1 MSKTFNM
8 TGGGGGGIKL
18 ASIAII
24 TPPDKTQYRPGQT
37 FNPAGMTVRATYS
50 NGATAVATGWTYSPS
65 GALTEGTESVTILYT
80 EGGVTAQAQQAVT
93 VQKAN
98 IMVPTQSG
106 SLTYNGGPQSPTWN
120 NYDTA
125 EMTIGGVTSGT
136 NAGSY
141 NAQFSLKDTVGT
153 QWADGTTGDKTVAW
167 SIQKAAGSLS
177 LSPTSMTLDADNPSK
192 TITVTRSGTG
202 AISAQSSAPDV
213 ASVSV
218 SGNKITVTGHE
229 NGDVTV
235 TVNVAADS
243 NYNAPAAKTC
253 SVTVSFAQIYGVQWD
268 GTASTTWSRTDA
280 AETFMNP
287 TPAVNNGNGSSPFDT
302 IMPWA
307 GMVVEDDATAGKLV
321 KIPKYWFK
329 WTRSGNGMKL
339 QISNGPEA
347 GFHVSPAHADRG
359 DGKGERDYVYV
370 GRYHCNTSYKSQ
382 AGSQPAASM
391 TRAAARSSIHN
402 LGSTYW
408 QYDFAMYWTIMMLY
422 LVEYANWNS
431 QATIGYGCSPSGN
444 KFNMGLTDN
453 MQYHT
458 GTTAAARTTYGSI
471 QYRHIEG
478 LWDNVYD
485 WCDGIRFSGS
495 TVYCIANP
503 ASFSDTSGGTNVGTR
518 ATSSGWISGW
528 TNPTADGFEYALY
541 PNAVSGSET
550 TYVCDYCYYGSS
562 GVVLFVGGGYGQNQ
576 DRGAFCLY
584 GNSAASNQ
592 NANIGC
598 RPLAG
603 WHTSL
608 LRFKPFPRFDIDG
621 WNGRAALAGD
631 MPEGHGLVH
640 AGRRDGNTVRQQG
653 EEKTPMKR
661 AGNLFPQLISDGNL
675 DLAIDE
681 VNRTHRW
688 HPHHKP
694 NRVVKWVEE
703 TREERRAELRQM
715 ILDGF
720 TPSPSTPKRRWVFY
734 LFLLLQDLL
743 LVILSI
749 LAKPYLKVL
758 LFLLL

>member
-65 GALTEGTESVTILYT
+65 GALAEGTESVTILYT

-98 IMVPTQSG
+98 ITVPTQSG

-235 TVNVAADS
+235 TVKVAADS

-280 AETFMNP
+280 AETFVNP
-287 TPAVNNGNGSSPFDT
+287 TPAVNNGNGSSPFDA

-431 QATIGYGCSPSGN
+431 QATIGYGCSPSGS
-444 KFNMGLTDN
+444 KFNMGATDN
-453 MQYHT
+453 MVYHT
-458 GTTAAARTTYGSI
+458 GTSAASRTTYGSV

-550 TYVCDYCYYGSS
+550 TYVCDYCYYSAS
-562 GVVLFVGGGYGQNQ
+562 GVVLRVGGSYGQNQ
-576 DRGAFCLY
+576 YHGAFCLSGY
-584 GNSAASNQ
+584 YAASNAY
-592 NANIGC
+592 ANIGC
-598 RPLAG
+598 R
-603 WHTSL
+603 
-608 LRFKPFPRFDIDG
+608 
-621 WNGRAALAGD
+621 
-631 MPEGHGLVH
+631 
-640 AGRRDGNTVRQQG
+640 
-653 EEKTPMKR
+653 
-661 AGNLFPQLISDGNL
+661 
-675 DLAIDE
+675 
-681 VNRTHRW
+681 
-688 HPHHKP
+688 
-694 NRVVKWVEE
+694 
-703 TREERRAELRQM
+703 
-715 ILDGF
+715 
-720 TPSPSTPKRRWVFY
+720 
-734 LFLLLQDLL
+734 LQKL
-743 LVILSI
+743 
-749 LAKPYLKVL
+749 P
-758 LFLLL
+758 

>member
-65 GALTEGTESVTILYT
+65 GALAEGTESVTILYT

-98 IMVPTQSG
+98 ITVPTQSG

-213 ASVSV
+213 ASVSA

-382 AGSQPAASM
+382 AGSQPAANM

-408 QYDFAMYWTIMMLY
+408 QYDYAMYWTIMMLY

-431 QATIGYGCSPSGN
+431 QATIGYGCSPSN
-444 KFNMGLTDN
+444 AKFNMGATDN
-453 MQYHT
+453 MVYHT
-458 GTTAAARTTYGSI
+458 GTSAASRTTYGSV

-518 ATSSGWISGW
+518 ATSSGYISGW

-550 TYVCDYCYYGSS
+550 TYVCDYCYYSAS
-562 GVVLFVGGGYGQNQ
+562 GVVLYVGGYYGQSQNY
-576 DRGAFCLY
+576 GAFCLV
-584 GNSAASNQ
+584 GNVAASGAG
-592 NANIGC
+592 ANIGC
-598 RPLAG
+598 R
-603 WHTSL
+603 
-608 LRFKPFPRFDIDG
+608 
-621 WNGRAALAGD
+621 
-631 MPEGHGLVH
+631 
-640 AGRRDGNTVRQQG
+640 
-653 EEKTPMKR
+653 
-661 AGNLFPQLISDGNL
+661 
-675 DLAIDE
+675 
-681 VNRTHRW
+681 
-688 HPHHKP
+688 
-694 NRVVKWVEE
+694 
-703 TREERRAELRQM
+703 
-715 ILDGF
+715 
-720 TPSPSTPKRRWVFY
+720 
-734 LFLLLQDLL
+734 LQKL
-743 LVILSI
+743 
-749 LAKPYLKVL
+749 P
-758 LFLLL
+758 

>member
-98 IMVPTQSG
+98 ITVPTQSG

-307 GMVVEDDATAGKLV
+307 GMVVEDDATAGRLV

-382 AGSQPAASM
+382 AGSQPAANM

-408 QYDFAMYWTIMMLY
+408 QYDYAMYWTIMMLY

-431 QATIGYGCSPSGN
+431 QATIGYGCSPSN
-444 KFNMGLTDN
+444 AKFNMGATDN
-453 MQYHT
+453 MVYHT
-458 GTTAAARTTYGSI
+458 GTSAASRTTYGSV

-478 LWDNVYD
+478 LWDNVFD

-541 PNAVSGSET
+541 PNAVGGSET
-550 TYVCDYCYYGSS
+550 TYVCDYCYYDAS
-562 GVVLFVGGGYGQNQ
+562 GVVLRVGGYCGQSQN
-576 DRGAFCLY
+576 RGAFCL
-584 GNSAASNQ
+584 GGSNTASY
-592 NANIGC
+592 ALADIGC
-598 RPLAG
+598 R
-603 WHTSL
+603 
-608 LRFKPFPRFDIDG
+608 
-621 WNGRAALAGD
+621 
-631 MPEGHGLVH
+631 
-640 AGRRDGNTVRQQG
+640 
-653 EEKTPMKR
+653 
-661 AGNLFPQLISDGNL
+661 
-675 DLAIDE
+675 
-681 VNRTHRW
+681 
-688 HPHHKP
+688 
-694 NRVVKWVEE
+694 
-703 TREERRAELRQM
+703 
-715 ILDGF
+715 
-720 TPSPSTPKRRWVFY
+720 
-734 LFLLLQDLL
+734 LQKL
-743 LVILSI
+743 
-749 LAKPYLKVL
+749 P
-758 LFLLL
+758 

>member
-65 GALTEGTESVTILYT
+65 GALAEGTESVTILYT

-98 IMVPTQSG
+98 ITVPTQSG
-106 SLTYNGGPQSPTWN
+106 SLTYNGGPQSPTWS

-235 TVNVAADS
+235 TVKVAADS

-280 AETFMNP
+280 AETFVNP

-391 TRAAARSSIHN
+391 TRAQARSNIHN

-431 QATIGYGCSPSGN
+431 QATIGYGCSPSSQ
-444 KFNMGLTDN
+444 KFNMGATDA
-453 MQYHT
+453 MIYHT
-458 GTTAAARTTYGSI
+458 GTSAASRTTYGSV

-503 ASFSDTSGGTNVGTR
+503 ASFSDTGGGTNVGTR

-550 TYVCDYCYYGSS
+550 TYVCDYCYYSAS
-562 GVVLFVGGGYGQNQ
+562 GVVLLVGGDYGQSQNL
-576 DRGAFCLY
+576 GAFCLGG
-584 GNSAASNQ
+584 GNAASV
-592 NANIGC
+592 ASTNIGC
-598 RPLAG
+598 R
-603 WHTSL
+603 
-608 LRFKPFPRFDIDG
+608 
-621 WNGRAALAGD
+621 
-631 MPEGHGLVH
+631 
-640 AGRRDGNTVRQQG
+640 
-653 EEKTPMKR
+653 
-661 AGNLFPQLISDGNL
+661 
-675 DLAIDE
+675 
-681 VNRTHRW
+681 
-688 HPHHKP
+688 
-694 NRVVKWVEE
+694 
-703 TREERRAELRQM
+703 
-715 ILDGF
+715 
-720 TPSPSTPKRRWVFY
+720 
-734 LFLLLQDLL
+734 LQKL
-743 LVILSI
+743 
-749 LAKPYLKVL
+749 P
-758 LFLLL
+758 

>member
-65 GALTEGTESVTILYT
+65 GALAEGTESVTILYT

-98 IMVPTQSG
+98 ITVPTQSG

-382 AGSQPAASM
+382 AGSQPAANM

-408 QYDFAMYWTIMMLY
+408 QYDYAMYWTIMMLY

-431 QATIGYGCSPSGN
+431 QATIGYGCSPSN
-444 KFNMGLTDN
+444 AKFNMGATDN
-453 MQYHT
+453 MVYHT
-458 GTTAAARTTYGSI
+458 GTSAASRTTYGSV

-518 ATSSGWISGW
+518 ATSSGYISGW

-550 TYVCDYCYYGSS
+550 TYVCDYCYYFAS
-562 GVVLFVGGGYGQNQ
+562 GVVLYVGGDYGQNQ
-576 DRGAFCLY
+576 SYGAFYLF
-584 GNSAASNQ
+584 GNAASNAY
-592 NANIGC
+592 ANIGC
-598 RPLAG
+598 R
-603 WHTSL
+603 
-608 LRFKPFPRFDIDG
+608 
-621 WNGRAALAGD
+621 
-631 MPEGHGLVH
+631 
-640 AGRRDGNTVRQQG
+640 
-653 EEKTPMKR
+653 
-661 AGNLFPQLISDGNL
+661 
-675 DLAIDE
+675 
-681 VNRTHRW
+681 
-688 HPHHKP
+688 
-694 NRVVKWVEE
+694 
-703 TREERRAELRQM
+703 
-715 ILDGF
+715 
-720 TPSPSTPKRRWVFY
+720 
-734 LFLLLQDLL
+734 LQKL
-743 LVILSI
+743 
-749 LAKPYLKVL
+749 P
-758 LFLLL
+758 

>member
-37 FNPAGMTVRATYS
+37 FDPAGMTVRATYS

-65 GALTEGTESVTILYT
+65 GALAEGTESVTILYT

-98 IMVPTQSG
+98 ITVPTQSG

-382 AGSQPAASM
+382 AGSQPAANM

-431 QATIGYGCSPSGN
+431 QATIGYGCSPSN
-444 KFNMGLTDN
+444 AKFNMGATDN
-453 MQYHT
+453 MVYHT
-458 GTTAAARTTYGSI
+458 GTSAASRTTYGSV

-485 WCDGIRFSGS
+485 WCDGIRFNGS

-518 ATSSGWISGW
+518 ATSSGYISGW

-541 PNAVSGSET
+541 PDAVSGSET
-550 TYVCDYCYYGSS
+550 TYVCDYCYYSAS
-562 GVVLFVGGGYGQNQ
+562 GVVLRVGGNYGQNQ
-576 DRGAFCLY
+576 GHGAFCLY
-584 GNSAASNQ
+584 GSVAASY
-592 NANIGC
+592 AVASIGC
-598 RPLAG
+598 R
-603 WHTSL
+603 
-608 LRFKPFPRFDIDG
+608 
-621 WNGRAALAGD
+621 
-631 MPEGHGLVH
+631 
-640 AGRRDGNTVRQQG
+640 
-653 EEKTPMKR
+653 
-661 AGNLFPQLISDGNL
+661 
-675 DLAIDE
+675 
-681 VNRTHRW
+681 
-688 HPHHKP
+688 
-694 NRVVKWVEE
+694 
-703 TREERRAELRQM
+703 
-715 ILDGF
+715 
-720 TPSPSTPKRRWVFY
+720 
-734 LFLLLQDLL
+734 LQKL
-743 LVILSI
+743 
-749 LAKPYLKVL
+749 P
-758 LFLLL
+758 

>member
-65 GALTEGTESVTILYT
+65 GALAEGTESVTILYT

-98 IMVPTQSG
+98 ITVPTQSG

-268 GTASTTWSRTDA
+268 GTAATTWSRTDA
-280 AETFMNP
+280 AETFVNP

-391 TRAAARSSIHN
+391 TRAQARSNIHN

-431 QATIGYGCSPSGN
+431 QATIGYGCSPSSQ
-444 KFNMGLTDN
+444 KFNMGATDA
-453 MQYHT
+453 MIYHT
-458 GTTAAARTTYGSI
+458 GTSAASRTTYGSV

-550 TYVCDYCYYGSS
+550 TYICDYCYYSAS
-562 GVVLFVGGGYGQNQ
+562 GVVLRVGGYYGQLQNY
-576 DRGAFCLY
+576 GAFCLGGY
-584 GNSAASNQ
+584 YAASYA
-592 NANIGC
+592 NASIGC
-598 RPLAG
+598 R
-603 WHTSL
+603 
-608 LRFKPFPRFDIDG
+608 
-621 WNGRAALAGD
+621 
-631 MPEGHGLVH
+631 
-640 AGRRDGNTVRQQG
+640 
-653 EEKTPMKR
+653 
-661 AGNLFPQLISDGNL
+661 
-675 DLAIDE
+675 
-681 VNRTHRW
+681 
-688 HPHHKP
+688 
-694 NRVVKWVEE
+694 
-703 TREERRAELRQM
+703 
-715 ILDGF
+715 
-720 TPSPSTPKRRWVFY
+720 
-734 LFLLLQDLL
+734 LQKL
-743 LVILSI
+743 
-749 LAKPYLKVL
+749 P
-758 LFLLL
+758 

>member
-37 FNPAGMTVRATYS
+37 FDPAGMTVRATYS

-65 GALTEGTESVTILYT
+65 GALTEGTENVTILYT

-98 IMVPTQSG
+98 ITVPTQSG
-106 SLTYNGGPQSPTWN
+106 SLTYNGGPQSPTWTG
-120 NYDTA
+120 YDTA

-235 TVNVAADS
+235 TVKVAADS

-268 GTASTTWSRTDA
+268 GTAATTWSRTDA
-280 AETFMNP
+280 AETFVNP

-391 TRAAARSSIHN
+391 TRAQARSNIHN

-431 QATIGYGCSPSGN
+431 QATIGYGCSPSN
-444 KFNMGLTDN
+444 SKFNSGATDA
-453 MQYHT
+453 MIYHT
-458 GTTAAARTTYGSI
+458 GTSAASRTTYGSV

-550 TYVCDYCYYGSS
+550 TYVCDYCYYYAS
-562 GVVLFVGGGYGQNQ
+562 GVVLYVGGYYGQSQ
-576 DRGAFCLY
+576 HFGAFYLV
-584 GNSAASNQ
+584 GNNAASV
-592 NANIGC
+592 AGASIGC
-598 RPLAG
+598 R
-603 WHTSL
+603 
-608 LRFKPFPRFDIDG
+608 
-621 WNGRAALAGD
+621 
-631 MPEGHGLVH
+631 
-640 AGRRDGNTVRQQG
+640 
-653 EEKTPMKR
+653 
-661 AGNLFPQLISDGNL
+661 
-675 DLAIDE
+675 
-681 VNRTHRW
+681 
-688 HPHHKP
+688 
-694 NRVVKWVEE
+694 
-703 TREERRAELRQM
+703 
-715 ILDGF
+715 
-720 TPSPSTPKRRWVFY
+720 
-734 LFLLLQDLL
+734 LQKL
-743 LVILSI
+743 
-749 LAKPYLKVL
+749 P
-758 LFLLL
+758 

>member
-65 GALTEGTESVTILYT
+65 GALAEGTESVTILYT

-98 IMVPTQSG
+98 ITVPTQSG

-235 TVNVAADS
+235 TVKVAADS

-280 AETFMNP
+280 AETFVNP

-382 AGSQPAASM
+382 AGSQPAANM

-408 QYDFAMYWTIMMLY
+408 QYDYAMYWTIMMLY

-431 QATIGYGCSPSGN
+431 QATIGYGCSPSN
-444 KFNMGLTDN
+444 AKFNMGATDN
-453 MQYHT
+453 MVYHT
-458 GTTAAARTTYGSI
+458 GTSAASRTTYGSV

-478 LWDNVYD
+478 LWDNAYD
-485 WCDGIRFSGS
+485 WCDGIYFSGAN
-495 TVYCIANP
+495 VYCIANP

-518 ATSSGWISGW
+518 ATSSGYISGW

-550 TYVCDYCYYGSS
+550 TYVCDYCGYNAS
-562 GVVLFVGGGYGQNQ
+562 GVVLRVGGYYGQYQN
-576 DRGAFCLY
+576 RGAFCLY
-584 GNSAASNQ
+584 GNDTASSAY
-592 NANIGC
+592 ANIGC
-598 RPLAG
+598 R
-603 WHTSL
+603 
-608 LRFKPFPRFDIDG
+608 
-621 WNGRAALAGD
+621 
-631 MPEGHGLVH
+631 
-640 AGRRDGNTVRQQG
+640 
-653 EEKTPMKR
+653 
-661 AGNLFPQLISDGNL
+661 
-675 DLAIDE
+675 
-681 VNRTHRW
+681 
-688 HPHHKP
+688 
-694 NRVVKWVEE
+694 
-703 TREERRAELRQM
+703 
-715 ILDGF
+715 
-720 TPSPSTPKRRWVFY
+720 
-734 LFLLLQDLL
+734 LQKL
-743 LVILSI
+743 
-749 LAKPYLKVL
+749 P
-758 LFLLL
+758 

>member
-37 FNPAGMTVRATYS
+37 FDPAGMTVRATYS

-65 GALTEGTESVTILYT
+65 GALAEGTESVTILYT

-98 IMVPTQSG
+98 ITVPTQSG
-106 SLTYNGGPQSPTWN
+106 GLTYNGGPQSPTWN

-235 TVNVAADS
+235 TVKVAADS

-268 GTASTTWSRTDA
+268 GTAATTWSRTDA
-280 AETFMNP
+280 AETFVNP

-391 TRAAARSSIHN
+391 TRAQARSNIHN

-431 QATIGYGCSPSGN
+431 QATIGYGCSPSSQ
-444 KFNMGLTDN
+444 KFNMGATDA
-453 MQYHT
+453 MIYHT
-458 GTTAAARTTYGSI
+458 GTSAASRTTYGSV

-550 TYVCDYCYYGSS
+550 TYVRDYCGYGAS
-562 GVVLFVGGGYGQNQ
+562 GVVLRVGGYYGQVQ
-576 DRGAFCLY
+576 YHGAFCLY
-584 GNSAASNQ
+584 GSNAASD
-592 NANIGC
+592 ASTNIGC
-598 RPLAG
+598 R
-603 WHTSL
+603 
-608 LRFKPFPRFDIDG
+608 
-621 WNGRAALAGD
+621 
-631 MPEGHGLVH
+631 
-640 AGRRDGNTVRQQG
+640 
-653 EEKTPMKR
+653 
-661 AGNLFPQLISDGNL
+661 
-675 DLAIDE
+675 
-681 VNRTHRW
+681 
-688 HPHHKP
+688 
-694 NRVVKWVEE
+694 
-703 TREERRAELRQM
+703 
-715 ILDGF
+715 
-720 TPSPSTPKRRWVFY
+720 
-734 LFLLLQDLL
+734 LQKL
-743 LVILSI
+743 
-749 LAKPYLKVL
+749 P
-758 LFLLL
+758 

>member
-65 GALTEGTESVTILYT
+65 GALAEGTESVTILYT

-98 IMVPTQSG
+98 ITVPTQSG

-235 TVNVAADS
+235 TVKVAADS

-280 AETFMNP
+280 AETFVNP

-307 GMVVEDDATAGKLV
+307 GMVVEDDATAGRLV

-391 TRAAARSSIHN
+391 TRAQARSNIHN

-431 QATIGYGCSPSGN
+431 QATIGYGCSPSN
-444 KFNMGLTDN
+444 AKFNMGATDN
-453 MQYHT
+453 MVYHT
-458 GTTAAARTTYGSI
+458 GTSAASRTTYGSV

-478 LWDNVYD
+478 LWENVYD

-550 TYVCDYCYYGSS
+550 TYVCDYCYYFAS
-562 GVVLFVGGGYGQNQ
+562 GVVLYVGGNYYQNQ
-576 DRGAFCLY
+576 AHGAFYLDG
-584 GNSAASNQ
+584 GNAASY
-592 NANIGC
+592 AYTNIGC
-598 RPLAG
+598 R
-603 WHTSL
+603 
-608 LRFKPFPRFDIDG
+608 
-621 WNGRAALAGD
+621 
-631 MPEGHGLVH
+631 
-640 AGRRDGNTVRQQG
+640 
-653 EEKTPMKR
+653 
-661 AGNLFPQLISDGNL
+661 
-675 DLAIDE
+675 
-681 VNRTHRW
+681 
-688 HPHHKP
+688 
-694 NRVVKWVEE
+694 
-703 TREERRAELRQM
+703 
-715 ILDGF
+715 
-720 TPSPSTPKRRWVFY
+720 
-734 LFLLLQDLL
+734 LQKL
-743 LVILSI
+743 
-749 LAKPYLKVL
+749 P
-758 LFLLL
+758 

>member
-65 GALTEGTESVTILYT
+65 GALAEGTESVTILYT

-98 IMVPTQSG
+98 ITVPTQSG

-431 QATIGYGCSPSGN
+431 QATIGYGCSPSN
-444 KFNMGLTDN
+444 AKFNMGATDA
-453 MQYHT
+453 MIYHT
-458 GTTAAARTTYGSI
+458 GTSAASRTTYGSV

-518 ATSSGWISGW
+518 ATSNGYISGW

-550 TYVCDYCYYGSS
+550 TYVCDYCYYSAS
-562 GVVLFVGGGYGQNQ
+562 GVVLFVGGNYGQSQGYG
-576 DRGAFCLY
+576 AFYLY
-584 GNSAASNQ
+584 GYSAASYA
-592 NANIGC
+592 NASVGC
-598 RPLAG
+598 R
-603 WHTSL
+603 
-608 LRFKPFPRFDIDG
+608 
-621 WNGRAALAGD
+621 
-631 MPEGHGLVH
+631 
-640 AGRRDGNTVRQQG
+640 
-653 EEKTPMKR
+653 
-661 AGNLFPQLISDGNL
+661 
-675 DLAIDE
+675 
-681 VNRTHRW
+681 
-688 HPHHKP
+688 
-694 NRVVKWVEE
+694 
-703 TREERRAELRQM
+703 
-715 ILDGF
+715 
-720 TPSPSTPKRRWVFY
+720 
-734 LFLLLQDLL
+734 LQKL
-743 LVILSI
+743 
-749 LAKPYLKVL
+749 P
-758 LFLLL
+758 

>member
-65 GALTEGTESVTILYT
+65 GALAEGTESVTILYT

-98 IMVPTQSG
+98 ITVPTQSG

-213 ASVSV
+213 ASVSA

-382 AGSQPAASM
+382 AGSQPAANM

-408 QYDFAMYWTIMMLY
+408 QYDYAMYWTIMMLY

-431 QATIGYGCSPSGN
+431 QATIGYGCSPSN
-444 KFNMGLTDN
+444 AKFNMGATDN
-453 MQYHT
+453 MVYHT
-458 GTTAAARTTYGSI
+458 GTSAASRTTYGSV

-518 ATSSGWISGW
+518 ATSSGYISGW

-550 TYVCDYCYYGSS
+550 TYVCDYCNYLAS
-562 GVVLFVGGGYGQNQ
+562 GVVLFVGGDYGQNQ
-576 DRGAFCLY
+576 NRGAFFLF
-584 GNSAASNQ
+584 GNIAASY
-592 NANIGC
+592 ASASIGC
-598 RPLAG
+598 R
-603 WHTSL
+603 
-608 LRFKPFPRFDIDG
+608 
-621 WNGRAALAGD
+621 
-631 MPEGHGLVH
+631 
-640 AGRRDGNTVRQQG
+640 
-653 EEKTPMKR
+653 
-661 AGNLFPQLISDGNL
+661 
-675 DLAIDE
+675 
-681 VNRTHRW
+681 
-688 HPHHKP
+688 
-694 NRVVKWVEE
+694 
-703 TREERRAELRQM
+703 
-715 ILDGF
+715 
-720 TPSPSTPKRRWVFY
+720 
-734 LFLLLQDLL
+734 LQKL
-743 LVILSI
+743 
-749 LAKPYLKVL
+749 P
-758 LFLLL
+758 

>member
-65 GALTEGTESVTILYT
+65 GALAEGTESVKILYT

-98 IMVPTQSG
+98 ITVPTQSG

-235 TVNVAADS
+235 TVKVAADS

-268 GTASTTWSRTDA
+268 GTAATTWSRTDA
-280 AETFMNP
+280 AETFVNP

-391 TRAAARSSIHN
+391 TRAQARSNIHN

-422 LVEYANWNS
+422 LVEYADWNS
-431 QATIGYGCSPSGN
+431 QATIGYGCSPSSQ
-444 KFNMGLTDN
+444 KFNMGATDA
-453 MQYHT
+453 MIYHT
-458 GTTAAARTTYGSI
+458 GTSAASRTTYGSV

-518 ATSSGWISGW
+518 ATYSGYISGW

-550 TYVCDYCYYGSS
+550 TYVCDYCYYNAS
-562 GVVLFVGGGYGQNQ
+562 GVVLYVGGYYGQDQ
-576 DRGAFCLY
+576 YHGAFYLVGY
-584 GNSAASNQ
+584 YTASVAS
-592 NANIGC
+592 ANIGC
-598 RPLAG
+598 R
-603 WHTSL
+603 
-608 LRFKPFPRFDIDG
+608 
-621 WNGRAALAGD
+621 
-631 MPEGHGLVH
+631 
-640 AGRRDGNTVRQQG
+640 
-653 EEKTPMKR
+653 
-661 AGNLFPQLISDGNL
+661 
-675 DLAIDE
+675 
-681 VNRTHRW
+681 
-688 HPHHKP
+688 
-694 NRVVKWVEE
+694 
-703 TREERRAELRQM
+703 
-715 ILDGF
+715 
-720 TPSPSTPKRRWVFY
+720 
-734 LFLLLQDLL
+734 LQKL
-743 LVILSI
+743 
-749 LAKPYLKVL
+749 P
-758 LFLLL
+758 

>member
-65 GALTEGTESVTILYT
+65 GALAEGTESVTILYT

-98 IMVPTQSG
+98 ITVPTQSG

-213 ASVSV
+213 ASVSA

-382 AGSQPAASM
+382 AGSQPAANM

-408 QYDFAMYWTIMMLY
+408 QYDYAMYWTIMMLY

-431 QATIGYGCSPSGN
+431 QATIGYGCSPSN
-444 KFNMGLTDN
+444 AKFNMGATDN
-453 MQYHT
+453 MVYHT
-458 GTTAAARTTYGSI
+458 GTSAASRTTYGSV

-518 ATSSGWISGW
+518 ATSSGYISGW

-550 TYVCDYCYYGSS
+550 TYVCDYCYYYAS
-562 GVVLFVGGGYGQNQ
+562 GVVLRVGGNYGQYQ
-576 DRGAFCLY
+576 YHGAFYLDGDY
-584 GNSAASNQ
+584 AASVAS
-592 NANIGC
+592 ANIGC
-598 RPLAG
+598 R
-603 WHTSL
+603 
-608 LRFKPFPRFDIDG
+608 
-621 WNGRAALAGD
+621 
-631 MPEGHGLVH
+631 
-640 AGRRDGNTVRQQG
+640 
-653 EEKTPMKR
+653 
-661 AGNLFPQLISDGNL
+661 
-675 DLAIDE
+675 
-681 VNRTHRW
+681 
-688 HPHHKP
+688 
-694 NRVVKWVEE
+694 
-703 TREERRAELRQM
+703 
-715 ILDGF
+715 
-720 TPSPSTPKRRWVFY
+720 
-734 LFLLLQDLL
+734 LQKL
-743 LVILSI
+743 
-749 LAKPYLKVL
+749 P
-758 LFLLL
+758 

>member
-65 GALTEGTESVTILYT
+65 GALAEGTESVTILYT

-98 IMVPTQSG
+98 ITVPTQSG

-202 AISAQSSAPDV
+202 AIGAQSSAPDV
-213 ASVSV
+213 ASVSA

-382 AGSQPAASM
+382 AGSQPAANM

-408 QYDFAMYWTIMMLY
+408 QYDYAMYWTIMMLY

-431 QATIGYGCSPSGN
+431 QATIGYGCSPSN
-444 KFNMGLTDN
+444 AKFNMGATDN
-453 MQYHT
+453 MVYHT
-458 GTTAAARTTYGSI
+458 GTSAASRTTYGSV

-518 ATSSGWISGW
+518 ATSSGYISGW

-550 TYVCDYCYYGSS
+550 TYVCDYCDYNAS
-562 GVVLFVGGGYGQNQ
+562 GVVLFVGGYYGQNQ
-576 DRGAFCLY
+576 YLGAFYLVGY
-584 GNSAASNQ
+584 YAASF
-592 NANIGC
+592 ADTDIGC
-598 RPLAG
+598 R
-603 WHTSL
+603 
-608 LRFKPFPRFDIDG
+608 
-621 WNGRAALAGD
+621 
-631 MPEGHGLVH
+631 
-640 AGRRDGNTVRQQG
+640 
-653 EEKTPMKR
+653 
-661 AGNLFPQLISDGNL
+661 
-675 DLAIDE
+675 
-681 VNRTHRW
+681 
-688 HPHHKP
+688 
-694 NRVVKWVEE
+694 
-703 TREERRAELRQM
+703 
-715 ILDGF
+715 
-720 TPSPSTPKRRWVFY
+720 
-734 LFLLLQDLL
+734 LQKL
-743 LVILSI
+743 
-749 LAKPYLKVL
+749 P
-758 LFLLL
+758 

>member
-37 FNPAGMTVRATYS
+37 FDPAGMTVRATYS

-65 GALTEGTESVTILYT
+65 GALTEGTENVTILYT

-98 IMVPTQSG
+98 ITVPTQSG
-106 SLTYNGGPQSPTWN
+106 SLTYNGGPQSPTWTG
-120 NYDTA
+120 YDTA

-167 SIQKAAGSLS
+167 SIQKAAGSLT

-192 TITVTRSGTG
+192 AITVTRSGTG
-202 AISAQSSAPDV
+202 AISAQSSDPDV

-218 SGNKITVTGHE
+218 SGNQVIVTGHD

-280 AETFMNP
+280 AETFVNP

-339 QISNGPEA
+339 QISNGPED

-391 TRAAARSSIHN
+391 TRATARSSIHN

-431 QATIGYGCSPSGN
+431 QATIGYGCSPSN
-444 KFNMGLTDN
+444 SKFNSGATDA
-453 MQYHT
+453 MIYHT
-458 GTTAAARTTYGSI
+458 GTSAASRTTYGSV

-550 TYVCDYCYYGSS
+550 TYVCDYCNYSAS
-562 GVVLFVGGGYGQNQ
+562 GVVLCVGGNYYQSQNY
-576 DRGAFCLY
+576 GAFYLDGDY
-584 GNSAASNQ
+584 TASGAL
-592 NANIGC
+592 ANIGC
-598 RPLAG
+598 R
-603 WHTSL
+603 
-608 LRFKPFPRFDIDG
+608 
-621 WNGRAALAGD
+621 
-631 MPEGHGLVH
+631 
-640 AGRRDGNTVRQQG
+640 
-653 EEKTPMKR
+653 
-661 AGNLFPQLISDGNL
+661 
-675 DLAIDE
+675 
-681 VNRTHRW
+681 
-688 HPHHKP
+688 
-694 NRVVKWVEE
+694 
-703 TREERRAELRQM
+703 
-715 ILDGF
+715 
-720 TPSPSTPKRRWVFY
+720 
-734 LFLLLQDLL
+734 LQKL
-743 LVILSI
+743 
-749 LAKPYLKVL
+749 P
-758 LFLLL
+758 

>member
-37 FNPAGMTVRATYS
+37 FDPAGMTVRATYS

-65 GALTEGTESVTILYT
+65 GALTEGLESVTILYT

-93 VQKAN
+93 VQKAS
-98 IMVPTQSG
+98 ITVPTQSG
-106 SLTYNGGPQSPTWN
+106 TLTYNGGPQSPTWN

-125 EMTIGGVTSGT
+125 EMTIGGTTTGT

-153 QWADGTTGDKTVAW
+153 QWADGTTGDKVVAW
-167 SIQKAAGSLS
+167 NIQKAAGSLS
-177 LSPTSMTLDADNPSK
+177 LSPTSMTLDADTPSK
-192 TITVTRSGTG
+192 AITVTRSGTG
-202 AISAQSSAPDV
+202 AISAQSSDPDV

-280 AETFMNP
+280 AETFVNP

-321 KIPKYWFK
+321 KIPKYWYK
-329 WTRSGNGMKL
+329 WTRNGNGMKL
-339 QISNGPEA
+339 QISNGPED
-347 GFHVSPAHADRG
+347 GFEVSPAHADRG

-431 QATIGYGCSPSGN
+431 QATIGYGCSPSSQ
-444 KFNMGLTDN
+444 KFNMGATDA
-453 MQYHT
+453 MIYHT
-458 GTTAAARTTYGSI
+458 GTSEASRTTYGSV

-495 TVYCIANP
+495 TVYCIKNP

-541 PNAVSGSET
+541 PNAVAGSET
-550 TYVCDYCYYGSS
+550 TYVCDYCFYSAS
-562 GVVLFVGGGYGQNQ
+562 GVVLYVGGNYGQVQ
-576 DRGAFCLY
+576 YFGAFCLY
-584 GNSAASNQ
+584 GSSTASN
-592 NANIGC
+592 AYAGIGC
-598 RPLAG
+598 R
-603 WHTSL
+603 
-608 LRFKPFPRFDIDG
+608 
-621 WNGRAALAGD
+621 
-631 MPEGHGLVH
+631 
-640 AGRRDGNTVRQQG
+640 
-653 EEKTPMKR
+653 
-661 AGNLFPQLISDGNL
+661 
-675 DLAIDE
+675 
-681 VNRTHRW
+681 
-688 HPHHKP
+688 
-694 NRVVKWVEE
+694 
-703 TREERRAELRQM
+703 
-715 ILDGF
+715 
-720 TPSPSTPKRRWVFY
+720 
-734 LFLLLQDLL
+734 LQKL
-743 LVILSI
+743 
-749 LAKPYLKVL
+749 P
-758 LFLLL
+758 

>member
-37 FNPAGMTVRATYS
+37 FDPAGMTVRATYS

-65 GALTEGTESVTILYT
+65 GALTEGTENVTILYT

-98 IMVPTQSG
+98 ITVPTQSG
-106 SLTYNGGPQSPTWN
+106 SLTYNGGPQSPTWTG
-120 NYDTA
+120 YDTA

-167 SIQKAAGSLS
+167 SIQKAAGSLT
-177 LSPTSMTLDADNPSK
+177 LSPTSVTLDADNPSK
-192 TITVTRSGTG
+192 AITVTRSGTG
-202 AISAQSSAPDV
+202 AISAQSSDPDV

-218 SGNKITVTGHE
+218 SGNQVIVTGHD

-280 AETFMNP
+280 AETFVNP

-339 QISNGPEA
+339 QISNGPED

-391 TRAAARSSIHN
+391 TRATARSSIHN

-431 QATIGYGCSPSGN
+431 QATIGYGCSPSN
-444 KFNMGLTDN
+444 AKFNMGATDN
-453 MQYHT
+453 MVYHT
-458 GTTAAARTTYGSI
+458 GTSAASRTTYGSV

-550 TYVCDYCYYGSS
+550 TYVCDYCSYNAS
-562 GVVLFVGGGYGQNQ
+562 GVVLRVGGYYGQNQ
-576 DRGAFCLY
+576 NLGAFCLV
-584 GNSAASNQ
+584 GSNTASN
-592 NANIGC
+592 ASAVIGC
-598 RPLAG
+598 R
-603 WHTSL
+603 
-608 LRFKPFPRFDIDG
+608 
-621 WNGRAALAGD
+621 
-631 MPEGHGLVH
+631 
-640 AGRRDGNTVRQQG
+640 
-653 EEKTPMKR
+653 
-661 AGNLFPQLISDGNL
+661 
-675 DLAIDE
+675 
-681 VNRTHRW
+681 
-688 HPHHKP
+688 
-694 NRVVKWVEE
+694 
-703 TREERRAELRQM
+703 
-715 ILDGF
+715 
-720 TPSPSTPKRRWVFY
+720 
-734 LFLLLQDLL
+734 LQKL
-743 LVILSI
+743 
-749 LAKPYLKVL
+749 P
-758 LFLLL
+758 

>member
-65 GALTEGTESVTILYT
+65 GALAEGTESVTILYT

-98 IMVPTQSG
+98 ITVPTQSG

-382 AGSQPAASM
+382 AGSQPAANM
-391 TRAAARSSIHN
+391 TRAAARSSIRN

-408 QYDFAMYWTIMMLY
+408 QYDYAMYWTIMMLY

-431 QATIGYGCSPSGN
+431 QATIGYGCSPSN
-444 KFNMGLTDN
+444 AKFNMGATDN
-453 MQYHT
+453 MVYHT
-458 GTTAAARTTYGSI
+458 GTSAASRTTYGSV

-518 ATSSGWISGW
+518 ATSSGYISGW

-550 TYVCDYCYYGSS
+550 TYVCDYCGYYAS
-562 GVVLFVGGGYGQNQ
+562 GVVLLVGGSYGQVQ
-576 DRGAFCLY
+576 GRGAFCLGGDY
-584 GNSAASNQ
+584 AASD
-592 NANIGC
+592 ASASIGC
-598 RPLAG
+598 R
-603 WHTSL
+603 
-608 LRFKPFPRFDIDG
+608 
-621 WNGRAALAGD
+621 
-631 MPEGHGLVH
+631 
-640 AGRRDGNTVRQQG
+640 
-653 EEKTPMKR
+653 
-661 AGNLFPQLISDGNL
+661 
-675 DLAIDE
+675 
-681 VNRTHRW
+681 
-688 HPHHKP
+688 
-694 NRVVKWVEE
+694 
-703 TREERRAELRQM
+703 
-715 ILDGF
+715 
-720 TPSPSTPKRRWVFY
+720 
-734 LFLLLQDLL
+734 LQKL
-743 LVILSI
+743 
-749 LAKPYLKVL
+749 P
-758 LFLLL
+758 

>member
-37 FNPAGMTVRATYS
+37 FDPAGMTVRATYS

-65 GALTEGTESVTILYT
+65 GALAEGTESVTILYT

-98 IMVPTQSG
+98 ITVPTQSG
-106 SLTYNGGPQSPTWN
+106 GLTYNGGPQSPTWN

-235 TVNVAADS
+235 TVKVAADS

-268 GTASTTWSRTDA
+268 GTAATTWSRTDA
-280 AETFMNP
+280 AETFVNP

-391 TRAAARSSIHN
+391 TRAQARSNIHN

-431 QATIGYGCSPSGN
+431 QATIGYGCSPSGS
-444 KFNMGLTDN
+444 KFNMGATDN
-453 MQYHT
+453 MVYHT
-458 GTTAAARTTYGSI
+458 GTSAASRTTYGSV

-550 TYVCDYCYYGSS
+550 TYVCDYCYYSAS
-562 GVVLFVGGGYGQNQ
+562 GVVLRVGGVYGQNQ
-576 DRGAFCLY
+576 YRGAFCLD
-584 GNSAASNQ
+584 GNYTASGA
-592 NANIGC
+592 NASIGC
-598 RPLAG
+598 R
-603 WHTSL
+603 
-608 LRFKPFPRFDIDG
+608 
-621 WNGRAALAGD
+621 
-631 MPEGHGLVH
+631 
-640 AGRRDGNTVRQQG
+640 
-653 EEKTPMKR
+653 
-661 AGNLFPQLISDGNL
+661 
-675 DLAIDE
+675 
-681 VNRTHRW
+681 
-688 HPHHKP
+688 
-694 NRVVKWVEE
+694 
-703 TREERRAELRQM
+703 
-715 ILDGF
+715 
-720 TPSPSTPKRRWVFY
+720 
-734 LFLLLQDLL
+734 LQKL
-743 LVILSI
+743 
-749 LAKPYLKVL
+749 P
-758 LFLLL
+758 

>member
-65 GALTEGTESVTILYT
+65 GALAEGTESVKILYT

-98 IMVPTQSG
+98 ITVPTQSG

-235 TVNVAADS
+235 TVKVAADS

-268 GTASTTWSRTDA
+268 GTAATTWSRTDA
-280 AETFMNP
+280 AETFVNP

-391 TRAAARSSIHN
+391 TRAQARSNIHN

-422 LVEYANWNS
+422 LVEYADWNS
-431 QATIGYGCSPSGN
+431 QATIGYGCSPSSQ
-444 KFNMGLTDN
+444 KFNMGATDA
-453 MQYHT
+453 MIYHT
-458 GTTAAARTTYGSI
+458 GTSAASRTTYGSV

-550 TYVCDYCYYGSS
+550 TYVCDYCGYSAS
-562 GVVLFVGGGYGQNQ
+562 GVVLLVGGYFGQYQ
-576 DRGAFCLY
+576 YHGAFCLV
-584 GNSAASNQ
+584 GDSTASNAI
-592 NANIGC
+592 ANIGC
-598 RPLAG
+598 R
-603 WHTSL
+603 
-608 LRFKPFPRFDIDG
+608 
-621 WNGRAALAGD
+621 
-631 MPEGHGLVH
+631 
-640 AGRRDGNTVRQQG
+640 
-653 EEKTPMKR
+653 
-661 AGNLFPQLISDGNL
+661 
-675 DLAIDE
+675 
-681 VNRTHRW
+681 
-688 HPHHKP
+688 
-694 NRVVKWVEE
+694 
-703 TREERRAELRQM
+703 
-715 ILDGF
+715 
-720 TPSPSTPKRRWVFY
+720 
-734 LFLLLQDLL
+734 LQKL
-743 LVILSI
+743 
-749 LAKPYLKVL
+749 P
-758 LFLLL
+758 

>member
-37 FNPAGMTVRATYS
+37 FDPAGMTVRATYS

-65 GALTEGTESVTILYT
+65 GALVEGTESVTVLYT

-98 IMVPTQSG
+98 ITVPTQSG

-280 AETFMNP
+280 AETFVNP

-391 TRAAARSSIHN
+391 TRAQARSNIHN

-431 QATIGYGCSPSGN
+431 QATIGYGCSPSSQ
-444 KFNMGLTDN
+444 KFNMGAADA
-453 MQYHT
+453 MIYHT
-458 GTTAAARTTYGSI
+458 GTSAASRTTYGSV

-518 ATSSGWISGW
+518 ATSSGYISGW

-550 TYVCDYCYYGSS
+550 TYVCDYCYYNAS
-562 GVVLFVGGGYGQNQ
+562 GVVLRVGGDFGQVQ
-576 DRGAFCLY
+576 SRGAFFLF
-584 GNSAASNQ
+584 GNNAASD
-592 NANIGC
+592 AVTNIGC
-598 RPLAG
+598 R
-603 WHTSL
+603 
-608 LRFKPFPRFDIDG
+608 
-621 WNGRAALAGD
+621 
-631 MPEGHGLVH
+631 
-640 AGRRDGNTVRQQG
+640 
-653 EEKTPMKR
+653 
-661 AGNLFPQLISDGNL
+661 
-675 DLAIDE
+675 
-681 VNRTHRW
+681 
-688 HPHHKP
+688 
-694 NRVVKWVEE
+694 
-703 TREERRAELRQM
+703 
-715 ILDGF
+715 
-720 TPSPSTPKRRWVFY
+720 
-734 LFLLLQDLL
+734 LQKL
-743 LVILSI
+743 
-749 LAKPYLKVL
+749 P
-758 LFLLL
+758 

>member
-65 GALTEGTESVTILYT
+65 GALAEGTESVTILYT

-98 IMVPTQSG
+98 ITVPTQSG

-382 AGSQPAASM
+382 AGSQPAANM

-408 QYDFAMYWTIMMLY
+408 QYDYAMYWTIMMLY

-431 QATIGYGCSPSGN
+431 QATIGYGCSPSN
-444 KFNMGLTDN
+444 AKFNMGATDN
-453 MQYHT
+453 MVYHT
-458 GTTAAARTTYGSI
+458 GTSAASRTTYGSV

-518 ATSSGWISGW
+518 ATSSGYISGW

-550 TYVCDYCYYGSS
+550 TYVCDYCYYSAS
-562 GVVLFVGGGYGQNQ
+562 GVVLRVGGDYGQVQ
-576 DRGAFCLY
+576 SHGAFFLY
-584 GNSAASNQ
+584 GSIAASYA

-598 RPLAG
+598 R
-603 WHTSL
+603 
-608 LRFKPFPRFDIDG
+608 
-621 WNGRAALAGD
+621 
-631 MPEGHGLVH
+631 
-640 AGRRDGNTVRQQG
+640 
-653 EEKTPMKR
+653 
-661 AGNLFPQLISDGNL
+661 
-675 DLAIDE
+675 
-681 VNRTHRW
+681 
-688 HPHHKP
+688 
-694 NRVVKWVEE
+694 
-703 TREERRAELRQM
+703 
-715 ILDGF
+715 
-720 TPSPSTPKRRWVFY
+720 
-734 LFLLLQDLL
+734 LQKL
-743 LVILSI
+743 
-749 LAKPYLKVL
+749 P
-758 LFLLL
+758 

>member
-37 FNPAGMTVRATYS
+37 FDPAGMTVRATYS

-65 GALTEGTESVTILYT
+65 GALAEGTESVTILYT

-98 IMVPTQSG
+98 ITVPTQSG
-106 SLTYNGGPQSPTWN
+106 GLTYNGGPQSPTWN

-235 TVNVAADS
+235 TVKVAADS

-268 GTASTTWSRTDA
+268 GTAATTWSRTDA
-280 AETFMNP
+280 AETFVNP

-391 TRAAARSSIHN
+391 TRAQARSNIHN

-431 QATIGYGCSPSGN
+431 QATIGYGCSPSRQ
-444 KFNMGLTDN
+444 KFNMGATDA
-453 MQYHT
+453 MIYHT
-458 GTTAAARTTYGSI
+458 GTSAASRTTYGSV

-550 TYVCDYCYYGSS
+550 TYVCDYCNYYAS
-562 GVVLFVGGGYGQNQ
+562 GVVLRVGGYYGQNQ
-576 DRGAFCLY
+576 NYGAFYLDG
-584 GNSAASNQ
+584 GNAASD
-592 NANIGC
+592 AVTSIGC
-598 RPLAG
+598 R
-603 WHTSL
+603 
-608 LRFKPFPRFDIDG
+608 
-621 WNGRAALAGD
+621 
-631 MPEGHGLVH
+631 
-640 AGRRDGNTVRQQG
+640 
-653 EEKTPMKR
+653 
-661 AGNLFPQLISDGNL
+661 
-675 DLAIDE
+675 
-681 VNRTHRW
+681 
-688 HPHHKP
+688 
-694 NRVVKWVEE
+694 
-703 TREERRAELRQM
+703 
-715 ILDGF
+715 
-720 TPSPSTPKRRWVFY
+720 
-734 LFLLLQDLL
+734 LQKL
-743 LVILSI
+743 
-749 LAKPYLKVL
+749 P
-758 LFLLL
+758 

>member
-50 NGATAVATGWTYSPS
+50 NGATAVATGWTYSPG
-65 GALTEGTESVTILYT
+65 GALAEGTESVTILYT
-80 EGGVTAQAQQAVT
+80 EEGVTAQAQQAVT

-98 IMVPTQSG
+98 ITVPTQSG

-339 QISNGPEA
+339 QISNRPEA

-391 TRAAARSSIHN
+391 TRAQARSNIHN

-431 QATIGYGCSPSGN
+431 QATIGYGCSPSSQ
-444 KFNMGLTDN
+444 KFNMGATDA
-453 MQYHT
+453 MIYHT
-458 GTTAAARTTYGSI
+458 GTSAASRTTYGSV

-518 ATSSGWISGW
+518 ATSSGYISGW

-550 TYVCDYCYYGSS
+550 TYVCDYCNYNAS
-562 GVVLFVGGGYGQNQ
+562 GAVLHVGGNYGQNQ
-576 DRGAFCLY
+576 NHGAFYLN
-584 GNSAASNQ
+584 GNNAASNA

-598 RPLAG
+598 RPLARLAYLL
-603 WHTSL
+603 TS
-608 LRFKPFPRFDIDG
+608 DQ
-621 WNGRAALAGD
+621 
-631 MPEGHGLVH
+631 
-640 AGRRDGNTVRQQG
+640 TVP
-653 EEKTPMKR
+653 T
-661 AGNLFPQLISDGNL
+661 
-675 DLAIDE
+675 
-681 VNRTHRW
+681 V
-688 HPHHKP
+688 
-694 NRVVKWVEE
+694 
-703 TREERRAELRQM
+703 
-715 ILDGF
+715 
-720 TPSPSTPKRRWVFY
+720 
-734 LFLLLQDLL
+734 
-743 LVILSI
+743 
-749 LAKPYLKVL
+749 
-758 LFLLL
+758 

>member
-65 GALTEGTESVTILYT
+65 GALAEGTESVTILYT

-98 IMVPTQSG
+98 ITVPTQSG

-213 ASVSV
+213 ASVSA

-382 AGSQPAASM
+382 AGSQPAANM

-408 QYDFAMYWTIMMLY
+408 QYDYAMYWTIMMLY

-431 QATIGYGCSPSGN
+431 QATIGYGCSPSN
-444 KFNMGLTDN
+444 AKFNMGATDN
-453 MQYHT
+453 MVYHT
-458 GTTAAARTTYGSI
+458 GTSAASRTTYGSV

-518 ATSSGWISGW
+518 ATSSGYISGW

-550 TYVCDYCYYGSS
+550 TYVCDYCYYNAS
-562 GVVLFVGGGYGQNQ
+562 GVVLRVGGSYGQNQ
-576 DRGAFCLY
+576 SYGAFSLVGY
-584 GNSAASNQ
+584 NAASS
-592 NANIGC
+592 ADASIGC
-598 RPLAG
+598 R
-603 WHTSL
+603 
-608 LRFKPFPRFDIDG
+608 
-621 WNGRAALAGD
+621 
-631 MPEGHGLVH
+631 
-640 AGRRDGNTVRQQG
+640 
-653 EEKTPMKR
+653 
-661 AGNLFPQLISDGNL
+661 
-675 DLAIDE
+675 
-681 VNRTHRW
+681 
-688 HPHHKP
+688 
-694 NRVVKWVEE
+694 
-703 TREERRAELRQM
+703 
-715 ILDGF
+715 
-720 TPSPSTPKRRWVFY
+720 
-734 LFLLLQDLL
+734 LQKL
-743 LVILSI
+743 
-749 LAKPYLKVL
+749 P
-758 LFLLL
+758 

>member
-65 GALTEGTESVTILYT
+65 GALAEGTESVTILYT

-98 IMVPTQSG
+98 ITVPTQSG
-106 SLTYNGGPQSPTWN
+106 GLTYNGGPQSPTWN

-167 SIQKAAGSLS
+167 SIQKAAGSLT

-192 TITVTRSGTG
+192 AITVTRSGTG

-235 TVNVAADS
+235 TVKVAADS

-382 AGSQPAASM
+382 AGSQPAANM

-408 QYDFAMYWTIMMLY
+408 QYDYAMYWTIMMLY

-431 QATIGYGCSPSGN
+431 QATIGYGCSPSN
-444 KFNMGLTDN
+444 AKFNMGATDN
-453 MQYHT
+453 MVYHT
-458 GTTAAARTTYGSI
+458 GTSAASRTTYGSV

-518 ATSSGWISGW
+518 ATSSGYISGW

-550 TYVCDYCYYGSS
+550 TYVCDYCYYSAS
-562 GVVLFVGGGYGQNQ
+562 GVVLFVGGYYGQVQ
-576 DRGAFCLY
+576 DRGAFYL
-584 GNSAASNQ
+584 GGGTAASS
-592 NANIGC
+592 ASGNIGC
-598 RPLAG
+598 R
-603 WHTSL
+603 
-608 LRFKPFPRFDIDG
+608 
-621 WNGRAALAGD
+621 
-631 MPEGHGLVH
+631 
-640 AGRRDGNTVRQQG
+640 
-653 EEKTPMKR
+653 
-661 AGNLFPQLISDGNL
+661 
-675 DLAIDE
+675 
-681 VNRTHRW
+681 
-688 HPHHKP
+688 
-694 NRVVKWVEE
+694 
-703 TREERRAELRQM
+703 
-715 ILDGF
+715 
-720 TPSPSTPKRRWVFY
+720 
-734 LFLLLQDLL
+734 LQKL
-743 LVILSI
+743 
-749 LAKPYLKVL
+749 P
-758 LFLLL
+758 

>member
-37 FNPAGMTVRATYS
+37 FDPAGMTVRATYS

-65 GALTEGTESVTILYT
+65 GALTEGTENVTILYT

-98 IMVPTQSG
+98 ITVPTQSG
-106 SLTYNGGPQSPTWN
+106 SLTYNGGPQSPTWTG
-120 NYDTA
+120 YDTA

-167 SIQKAAGSLS
+167 SIQKAAGSLT
-177 LSPTSMTLDADNPSK
+177 LSPTSVTLDADNPSK
-192 TITVTRSGTG
+192 AITVTRSGTG
-202 AISAQSSAPDV
+202 AISAQSSDPDV

-218 SGNKITVTGHE
+218 SGNQVIVTGHD

-280 AETFMNP
+280 AETFVNP

-339 QISNGPEA
+339 QISNGPED

-391 TRAAARSSIHN
+391 TRATARSSIHN

-431 QATIGYGCSPSGN
+431 QATIGYGCSPSN
-444 KFNMGLTDN
+444 SKFNSGATDA
-453 MQYHT
+453 MIYHT
-458 GTTAAARTTYGSI
+458 GTSAASRTTYGSV

-550 TYVCDYCYYGSS
+550 TYVCDYCSYNAS
-562 GVVLFVGGGYGQNQ
+562 GVVLRVGGYYGQNQ
-576 DRGAFCLY
+576 NLGAFCLV
-584 GNSAASNQ
+584 GSNTASN
-592 NANIGC
+592 ASAVIGC
-598 RPLAG
+598 R
-603 WHTSL
+603 
-608 LRFKPFPRFDIDG
+608 
-621 WNGRAALAGD
+621 
-631 MPEGHGLVH
+631 
-640 AGRRDGNTVRQQG
+640 
-653 EEKTPMKR
+653 
-661 AGNLFPQLISDGNL
+661 
-675 DLAIDE
+675 
-681 VNRTHRW
+681 
-688 HPHHKP
+688 
-694 NRVVKWVEE
+694 
-703 TREERRAELRQM
+703 
-715 ILDGF
+715 
-720 TPSPSTPKRRWVFY
+720 
-734 LFLLLQDLL
+734 LQKL
-743 LVILSI
+743 
-749 LAKPYLKVL
+749 P
-758 LFLLL
+758 

>member
-98 IMVPTQSG
+98 ITVPTQSG

-235 TVNVAADS
+235 TVKVAADS

-280 AETFMNP
+280 AETFVNP

-391 TRAAARSSIHN
+391 TRAQARSNIHN

-431 QATIGYGCSPSGN
+431 QATIGYGCSPGSQ
-444 KFNMGLTDN
+444 KFNMGATDA
-453 MQYHT
+453 MIYHT
-458 GTTAAARTTYGSI
+458 GTSAASRTTYGSV

-550 TYVCDYCYYGSS
+550 TYVCDYCYYNAS
-562 GVVLFVGGGYGQNQ
+562 GVVLFVGGYYGQGQ
-576 DRGAFCLY
+576 SLGAFYLN
-584 GNSAASNQ
+584 GDSTASF
-592 NANIGC
+592 AYASIGC
-598 RPLAG
+598 R
-603 WHTSL
+603 
-608 LRFKPFPRFDIDG
+608 
-621 WNGRAALAGD
+621 
-631 MPEGHGLVH
+631 
-640 AGRRDGNTVRQQG
+640 
-653 EEKTPMKR
+653 
-661 AGNLFPQLISDGNL
+661 
-675 DLAIDE
+675 
-681 VNRTHRW
+681 
-688 HPHHKP
+688 
-694 NRVVKWVEE
+694 
-703 TREERRAELRQM
+703 
-715 ILDGF
+715 
-720 TPSPSTPKRRWVFY
+720 
-734 LFLLLQDLL
+734 LQKL
-743 LVILSI
+743 
-749 LAKPYLKVL
+749 P
-758 LFLLL
+758 